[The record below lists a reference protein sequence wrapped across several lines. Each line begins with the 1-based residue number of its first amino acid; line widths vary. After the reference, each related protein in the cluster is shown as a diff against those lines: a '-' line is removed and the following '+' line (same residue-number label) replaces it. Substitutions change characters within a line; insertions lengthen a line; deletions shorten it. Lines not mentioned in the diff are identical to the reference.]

1 MKVPKTIAGKVQKY
15 QELKQQQEQLYKE
28 IEEYFENELDAQGFG
43 EPFITDKPKGHLQN
57 DDEYCDQHCIYEDW
71 YQGTYY
77 HQIEGSKKYV
87 GYSFDV

>member
-1 MKVPKTIAGKVQKY
+1 MKVPKTIADKVQKY
-15 QELKQQQEQLYKE
+15 QKLQQQADQLYKE
-28 IEEYFENELDAQGFG
+28 IKEYFENELEADGFG
-43 EPFITDKPKGHLQN
+43 TPFITDKPKGHLQN
-57 DDEYCDQHCIYEDW
+57 DDEYCDQYCIYEDW

>member
-1 MKVPKTIAGKVQKY
+1 MKVPKTIADKVQKY

-43 EPFITDKPKGHLQN
+43 EPFITSKPKGHLQN

>member
-1 MKVPKTIAGKVQKY
+1 MKVLKTIADKVQKY
-15 QELKQQQEQLYKE
+15 QELKQQTEQLYKE
-28 IEEYFENELDAQGFG
+28 IAEYFESELDAQGFG
-43 EPFITDKPKGHLQN
+43 EPFITDKPKGQLQYG
-57 DDEYCDQHCIYEDW
+57 DEYCDQHCIYEDW